1 MGFLRQEYWS
11 GLPFPPPAES
21 SNPGIEPE
29 SPALAAGFFTT
40 EPPGKP
46 SATLPFN
53 QAVRHH
59 GWARGVPR
67 PEVVAWTRAE
77 KVGGM
82 RVAAQNSGDCVTEAV
97 AFWGGR

>member
-1 MGFLRQEYWS
+1 M
-11 GLPFPPPAES
+11 PFPPPGES

-29 SPALAAGFFTT
+29 SPALAGRFFTA

-53 QAVRHH
+53 QAVRHC
-59 GWARGVPR
+59 GWAGGVPR

-82 RVAAQNSGDCVTEAV
+82 RVAAQNSEGCVTEAV
-97 AFWGGR
+97 AFWRGR

>member
-1 MGFLRQEYWS
+1 MRFLRQEYWS
-11 GLPFPPPAES
+11 GLPFPSPRDLPDPE
-21 SNPGIEPE
+21 IEL
-29 SPALAAGFFTT
+29 SPTWAGGLFTT